1 MAEFPLWAAI
11 STIKQK
17 LSGRA
22 GLAAYR
28 AGGGKVSDSTWY
40 KMVGIIRDN
49 ASRGVLEPTKPLNQ
63 KPQPADIGVMP
74 VKAQTG
80 YLQNVSVIM
89 RDKVTGITRVRPYSI
104 ATDELI
110 TRADAVDTAIEV
122 FQRNAFG
129 YEETVMGA
137 VYSGTVMMVPRDQ
150 L

>member
-11 STIKQK
+11 STIKQG

-22 GLAAYR
+22 GLAAFR
-28 AGGGKVSDSTWY
+28 QGGGKVTDATWY

-49 ASRGVLEPTKPLNQ
+49 AAKGILEPTKPLNQ
-63 KPQPADIGVMP
+63 RPQPADIGVMP
-74 VKAQTG
+74 TKAQTG

-89 RDKVTGITRVRPYSI
+89 RDKVTGITRVRPYSV

-110 TRADAVDTAIEV
+110 TRADAVDTALEV